1 MATGLTQSDGSN
13 ITGFSAAV
21 MPDKGFSK
29 KDEPR
34 VLSTAFGDGYEQRL
48 STGIN
53 PIEESYD
60 VSFNNRARA
69 EADDIIAF
77 FENKK
82 GVTNFS
88 FTIPDT
94 NSGGNERIIKVVCDN
109 WSLSYINTEASS
121 VSATFRRV
129 YEP

>member
-1 MATGLTQSDGSN
+1 MAIGFTDLTSTN
-13 ITGFSAAV
+13 RI
-21 MPDKGFSK
+21 PDKSLSRSVK
-29 KDEPR
+29 PR
-34 VLSTAFGDGYEQRL
+34 VQKAKFGDGYEQRL

-53 PIEESYD
+53 PLEETFD
-60 VSFNNRARA
+60 VSFVNRARA

-77 FENKK
+77 FESKK
-82 GVTNFS
+82 GATNFS

-94 NSGGNERIIKVVCDN
+94 NSGGNERTIKVVCDN
-109 WSLSYINTEASS
+109 WSLSYINAEASS

>member
-1 MATGLTQSDGSN
+1 MAIGFTDLTSTN
-13 ITGFSAAV
+13 RV
-21 MPDKGFSK
+21 PDKALSRK
-29 KDEPR
+29 VTPR
-34 VLSTAFGDGYEQRL
+34 VQLAQFGDGYEQRL

-53 PIEESYD
+53 PLQESYD
-60 VSFNNRARA
+60 VAFTNRARA

-82 GVTNFS
+82 GSTNFN

-94 NSGGNERIIKVVCDN
+94 NSGGNEKIIKVVCDD
-109 WSLSYINTEASS
+109 WSLSYLNAEASS
-121 VSATFRRV
+121 ISATFRRV

>member
-1 MATGLTQSDGSN
+1 MAIGFTDLTSTN
-13 ITGFSAAV
+13 RI
-21 MPDKGFSK
+21 PDKSLSRTVK
-29 KDEPR
+29 PR
-34 VLSTAFGDGYEQRL
+34 VQKAKFGDGYEQRL

-53 PIEESYD
+53 PLEESYS
-60 VSFNNRARA
+60 VSFVNRARA
-69 EADDIIAF
+69 EADDIVAF

-94 NSGGNERIIKVVCDN
+94 NSGGNERIIKVVCEDWDLTYEN
-109 WSLSYINTEASS
+109 AEASS
-121 VSATFRRV
+121 VTATFRRV

>member
-1 MATGLTQSDGSN
+1 MALGFTDLTSTN
-13 ITGFSAAV
+13 RI
-21 MPDKGFSK
+21 PDRALNRTAT
-29 KDEPR
+29 PR
-34 VLSTAFGDGYEQRL
+34 VQVAKFGDGYEQRL

-53 PIEESYD
+53 PLQESYD
-60 VSFNNRARA
+60 VGFTNRSRT

-77 FENKK
+77 FESKK
-82 GVTNFS
+82 GATNFS

-94 NSGGNERIIKVVCDN
+94 NSGGNERTIKVVCDN
-109 WSLSYINTEASS
+109 WSLSYINAEASS